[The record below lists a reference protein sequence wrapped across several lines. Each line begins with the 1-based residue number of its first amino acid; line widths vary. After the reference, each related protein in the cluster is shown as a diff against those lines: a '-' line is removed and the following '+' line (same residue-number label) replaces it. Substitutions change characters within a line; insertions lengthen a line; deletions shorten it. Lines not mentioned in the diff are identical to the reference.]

1 MKEFFV
7 YCLAPETY
15 SVIGNFKEIRVE
27 SHNTDAE
34 VRHLTPEHQRPLLT
48 LSLMQKLFPRIFE
61 W

>member
-1 MKEFFV
+1 M